1 MCIVCQALYIC
12 CHLILSMTL
21 QGEYCDF
28 QVKKLRLRKAKWLGL
43 CLMSINDGKA
53 GIWTSW
59 LMAKPTLAFLPL
71 PFADGLEGLD
81 LGIQPPSACCVH
93 GKMQSEFQPSNLW
106 MNFWHMAH
114 LSVEDCC
121 LGQVS
126 IETKWICLAV
136 VLKLL
141 FQFKYRI
148 NEEWS

>member
-1 MCIVCQALYIC
+1 MCIVWQALYIC
-12 CHLILSMTL
+12 CHLILSVTL

-53 GIWTSW
+53 GIWTSC
-59 LMAKPTLAFLPL
+59 LMAKPTRALLPL
-71 PFADGLEGLD
+71 PFADRLEWLD
-81 LGIQPPSACCVH
+81 LGIQPPSPCCVH
-93 GKMQSEFQPSNLW
+93 GKRQSEFQPSNLW

-126 IETKWICLAV
+126 VETKWICLAV

-148 NEEWS
+148 NGGWS

>member
-1 MCIVCQALYIC
+1 MSVVCQALYIC

-43 CLMSINDGKA
+43 CLMSVNDGKA

-59 LMAKPTLAFLPL
+59 LIAKTTRALLPL
-71 PFADGLEGLD
+71 PFADGLEVAWSGDPTTISMLC
-81 LGIQPPSACCVH
+81 PWE
-93 GKMQSEFQPSNLW
+93 MRSEFPPSNLW

-148 NEEWS
+148 NAGWS